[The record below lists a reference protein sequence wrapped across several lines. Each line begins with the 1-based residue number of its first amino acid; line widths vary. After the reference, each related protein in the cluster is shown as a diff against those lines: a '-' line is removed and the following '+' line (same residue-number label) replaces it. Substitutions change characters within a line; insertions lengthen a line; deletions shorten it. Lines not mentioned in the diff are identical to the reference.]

1 MERMLA
7 LLLLAAAPAVALVPH
22 DASVWHGPTRLIFG
36 GAGVSPHCPE
46 LSGVFGSASTTVAE
60 CQALST
66 THKADAINYNT
77 DPSCIGPRCQLRN
90 CSIATTPTWSVP
102 FWEGYATFP
111 VPPMPPPA
119 PPAPGLMLS
128 RVTLTEAAASDGAV
142 CLDGSAPVYYWRP
155 GSGSGAKSWVL
166 FLEVRC
172 QRPPRS
178 SSVALS
184 STLTS

>member
-22 DASVWHGPTRLIFG
+22 DASVWHG
-36 GAGVSPHCPE
+36 
-46 LSGVFGSASTTVAE
+46 
-60 CQALST
+60 
-66 THKADAINYNT
+66 
-77 DPSCIGPRCQLRN
+77 
-90 CSIATTPTWSVP
+90 ATL
-102 FWEGYATFP
+102 
-111 VPPMPPPA
+111 
-119 PPAPGLMLS
+119 APGLLS

-178 SSVALS
+178 SPVALS
-184 STLTS
+184 STLTES